1 MVRQRMLTL
10 ICFIVPTLLF
20 YIYFF
25 LNPVI
30 DTFYNSLF
38 DWDGISPKVFL
49 FVDNYIEL
57 FTDPIF
63 YKSLL
68 NTFYWVFLVLVVQ
81 IPIGFFLA
89 YFIYQ
94 RVKGYKFL
102 RTVYFIPVITSS
114 VAVSLAF
121 SFIYEAQFGILN
133 SFLKLI
139 GLDNLT
145 TAWLQDSITAMTAV
159 SLPFVWNYIG
169 LMMVILYSGLQSV
182 PDELIEAAEM
192 DGVNPL
198 QKIVYVI
205 LPSLRNVLVICLVL
219 GISYAF
225 KQFDYVLLL
234 TNGGPVHL
242 TEVTGTYMYKQGF
255 SESRYGYGN
264 AIAITMMFIVIV
276 FTMVIN
282 RMLQP
287 KDI

>member
-1 MVRQRMLTL
+1 MNRQKNITLVCFALPTL
-10 ICFIVPTLLF
+10 IF
-20 YIYFF
+20 YLYFF
-25 LNPVI
+25 ISPVLSTLR
-30 DTFYNSLF
+30 DSFYQ
-38 DWDGISPKVFL
+38 WDGISPKVFL
-49 FVDNYIEL
+49 FMDNYREL

-63 YKSLL
+63 YQSLWH
-68 NTFYWVFLVLVVQ
+68 TFYWVFLVIVVQ

-94 RVKGYKFL
+94 RVRAFKFL

-133 SFLKLI
+133 SILKLI
-139 GLDNLT
+139 GLENLT
-145 TAWLQDSITAMTAV
+145 TAWLQDPATAMTAV
-159 SLPFVWNYIG
+159 SLPFVWNYVG

-182 PDELIEAAEM
+182 PAELLEASEI
-192 DGVNPL
+192 DGVNSL
-198 QKIVYVI
+198 QKILYVI
-205 LPSLRNVLVICLVL
+205 LPSIRNVLVICLVL

-255 SESRYGYGN
+255 SENRYGYGN
-264 AIAITMMFIVIV
+264 AIAITMMLIVII
-276 FTMVIN
+276 FSGVIN
-282 RMLQP
+282 KVLQP
-287 KDI
+287 KN

>member
-1 MVRQRMLTL
+1 MVRQKTL
-10 ICFIVPTLLF
+10 AIICFTLPTLAF

-25 LNPVI
+25 LTPVF
-30 DTFYNSLF
+30 DTVYNSLF
-38 DWDGISPKVFL
+38 EWDGISDKLFL
-49 FVDNYIEL
+49 FLGNYLEL
-57 FTDPIF
+57 LQDPIF
-63 YKSLL
+63 YKALG
-68 NTFYWVFLVLVVQ
+68 NTFYWVLLVIILQ
-81 IPIGFFLA
+81 IPLGFFLA

-94 RVKGYKFL
+94 KVKAFKLL
-102 RTVYFIPVITSS
+102 RTVYFIPVIASA

-139 GLDNLT
+139 GLEQYT
-145 TAWLQDSITAMTAV
+145 TAWLQDPNTAMTAV
-159 SLPFVWNYIG
+159 SLPFVWNYVG
-169 LMMVILYSGLQSV
+169 LMMVVLYSGLQSV
-182 PDELIEAAEM
+182 PDELIEASEI
-192 DGVNPL
+192 DGVNAL
-198 QKIVYVI
+198 QKIWYVI

-255 SESRYGYGN
+255 SEARYGYGN

-276 FTMVIN
+276 FTLIIN
-282 RMLQP
+282 KVLQP
-287 KDI
+287 KD